1 MRSNGRTS
9 SRSNKASIVTLPES
23 LRASPSS
30 LDTYRYGTDLD
41 TGTDK
46 DMDMGKDR
54 QRDLSTYRDV
64 DTGTHTHTH
73 REKYIDRHTRTW
85 DYTERKTQVNI

>member
-9 SRSNKASIVTLPES
+9 SRANKASFVTLPES

-46 DMDMGKDR
+46 DTDTCKDR
-54 QRDLSTYRDV
+54 QRDLSTHRDV
-64 DTGTHTHTH
+64 DTGTHTHTQGEVH
-73 REKYIDRHTRTW
+73 RQTHPDMGIH
-85 DYTERKTQVNI
+85 